1 MRMPA
6 CACLRCGYKFDAA
19 SSLENPTLSPNPGSL
34 SVCLKCGAVAKYAE
48 DLTVVPLTE
57 QEADNLAADLETMS
71 YLKQVVTA
79 IHIVQE
85 RHARRN

>member
-6 CACLRCGYKFDAA
+6 CACLRCGYKFDSA
-19 SSLENPTLSPNPGSL
+19 SSLENSTLSPSPGSL

-57 QEADNLAADLETMS
+57 QEADDLAADLETMN
-71 YLKQVVTA
+71 YLKRVTTA
-79 IHIVQE
+79 IHIVQNQ
-85 RHARRN
+85 HARRN